1 VQWVVKSISLLVL
14 CLGVCAARAAD
25 LEYGRYAVGFR
36 TVPLAAR
43 VGVPAG
49 EIQLWYPA
57 TPANCPSPLTFAD
70 YLRADARQPGQD
82 VAAEL
87 RLAWSFAAPPLD
99 DAQWARVT
107 AAPMRACR
115 EATAAVIA
123 APLIVALHLPGA
135 WPVAAEF
142 FASHGYA
149 FAAVSRPAT
158 PPAGADLVDRIA
170 QRQREFVRDLRDA
183 IAQIRAS
190 NEKEIDAS
198 RVGAIGQSHALVML
212 AMTEPSVRAVALQD
226 SAFATGRDADVD
238 ARTGLWEPALFRA
251 ALLHATTE
259 DRLSADTAWEGFVRG
274 APGQVTRQVF
284 APAHVGHNDVTAD
297 GYLTRRFAPI
307 VTPPHDA
314 IVRALEAL
322 LAAQKTFFDR
332 ALREQPPS
340 P

>member
-1 VQWVVKSISLLVL
+1 MRRVVGSIGLFVVG
-14 CLGVCAARAAD
+14 LGVLAARAVD
-25 LEYGRYAVGFR
+25 VDYGRSAVGFR
-36 TVPLAAR
+36 TALLAAHD
-43 VGVPAG
+43 GVPAG

-57 TPANCPSPLTFAD
+57 ASATCPTPLTYGD
-70 YLRADARQPGQD
+70 YLRADAREPGQE
-82 VAAEL
+82 VAAQL
-87 RLAWSFAAPPLD
+87 RQAWSFAAPPLD

-107 AAPMRACR
+107 AAPMRGCR
-115 EATAAVIA
+115 DTPAAASA
-123 APLIVALHLPGA
+123 APLIVAIHLPGA

-149 FAAVSRPAT
+149 FAVVSRPGA

-183 IAQIRAS
+183 IGRLRAS
-190 NEKEIDAS
+190 TEIDAS
-198 RVGAIGQSHALVML
+198 RVGAIGQSHALLML
-212 AMTEPSVRAVALQD
+212 AMSEPSVRAVALQD
-226 SAFATGRDADVD
+226 SAFATGRDADAD
-238 ARTGLWEPALFRA
+238 AKTGLWEPAQFRA

-259 DRLSADTAWEGFVRG
+259 DRLAADTAWEAFRRA

-307 VTPPHDA
+307 ETPPHDA
-314 IVRALEAL
+314 LARAFEAL
-322 LAAQKTFFDR
+322 LAAQKAFFDR
-332 ALREQPPS
+332 NLLRASRPPS

>member
-1 VQWVVKSISLLVL
+1 MRWIVRSISLLAL
-14 CLGVCAARAAD
+14 GLGVSATRVD
-25 LEYGRYAVGFR
+25 LDYGRYAVGFR
-36 TVPLAAR
+36 TAPLAAR
-43 VGVPAG
+43 EGVPAG
-49 EIQLWYPA
+49 DIQLWYPA
-57 TPANCPSPLTFAD
+57 TPANCRSSLSYAD

-87 RLAWSFAAPPLD
+87 RQAWSFAAPPLD

-115 EATAAVIA
+115 EAAAAAIA
-123 APLIVALHLPGA
+123 APLIVAIHLPGA

-149 FAAVSRPAT
+149 FAVVSRPGA

-183 IAQIRAS
+183 IAQFRAS
-190 NEKEIDAS
+190 KEIDAS
-198 RVGAIGQSHALVML
+198 RVGAIGQSHALLML

-226 SAFATGRDADVD
+226 SGFATGRDADVD
-238 ARTGLWEPALFRA
+238 ARTGLWEPARFRA

-259 DRLSADTAWEGFVRG
+259 DRLAADTAWEIFRSA
-274 APGQVTRQVF
+274 APGRVVRQVF

-307 VTPPHDA
+307 ATPPHDA
-314 IVRALEAL
+314 LERAFEAL

-332 ALREQPPS
+332 HVREQAPS
-340 P
+340 R